1 MIIIKLWGWFLSKY
15 HALWDDIRTSHDA
28 HRPITPEN
36 VFQNKY
42 KTIYVKLHH
51 VKSFLLIC
59 SAALPPPLPSP
70 HTPSSS
76 PGKKKNPL
84 AGKWFLS
91 VRYTHT
97 IHIYISHTQK
107 EEDNGSFRSCWHY
120 FTPSLCRHK

>member
-42 KTIYVKLHH
+42 KTINVKLHH
-51 VKSFLLIC
+51 VKSSF
-59 SAALPPPLPSP
+59 SSVVQPYSPPPLN
-70 HTPSSS
+70 TPSSS

-91 VRYTHT
+91 VRYKHT